1 MSTIYDPLP
10 LEVQDNL
17 AKLKADLDEKIPS
30 KELDKNLLIASWN
43 IRAFGNLTREWM
55 SKESDSP
62 RRDLHSIFCIAEIL
76 RRFDVIAVQEVKSN
90 LRALRDTLK
99 LLGDNWSMILT
110 DTNKGSSGNEERMAY
125 LFDTR
130 RLNLSGLAGELV
142 IPNEWVNNPDKVLKE
157 QFVRSPYAVS
167 FRAGKK
173 TFILVTVHIKYGKSA
188 KGRQDEIHGIAK
200 WLSDWATDVNAY
212 DQNLIVLGD
221 FNIEARGDFLDKTFL
236 SDHTADSR
244 LFSCYEHAC
253 CIQTADGSSSHKL
266 PRRCAGHP
274 GFRRQSLPPPPQDS
288 LRPSSFSLLR
298 AGCHSQPRFSQPDS
312 DLLRKLLQVL
322 PRVLHSLK
330 DVLSAPHQVAGL
342 HPGFWKQ
349 PLSAHCGA
357 GILMR
362 FGKAYHH
369 PSPFRRRASPFVH
382 PCSSSPAETVP

>member
-10 LEVQDNL
+10 LEVQENL

-30 KELDKNLLIASWN
+30 KELDRNLLIASWN

-99 LLGDNWSMILT
+99 LL
-110 DTNKGSSGNEERMAY
+110 
-125 LFDTR
+125 DTR

-236 SDHTADSR
+236 SEGLFVPEELQLKARSIFDESKYYDQIAWFNGEDGKHPKLSMEVKSAGNYDFVGVALENRNLTKQQLSYMLSDH
-244 LFSCYEHAC
+244 Y
-253 CIQTADGSSSHKL
+253 
-266 PRRCAGHP
+266 
-274 GFRRQSLPPPPQDS
+274 
-288 LRPSSFSLLR
+288 
-298 AGCHSQPRFSQPDS
+298 
-312 DLLRKLLQVL
+312 
-322 PRVLHSLK
+322 
-330 DVLSAPHQVAGL
+330 
-342 HPGFWKQ
+342 
-349 PLSAHCGA
+349 PLWVN
-357 GILMR
+357 
-362 FGKAYHH
+362 F
-369 PSPFRRRASPFVH
+369 
-382 PCSSSPAETVP
+382 ET